1 MTKQVM
7 IKNGSQTISNILEK
21 VILDKAYEIAYQ
33 IKEDLGLLD
42 GMFFIRDTNDDN
54 IIDENY
60 ISVQFSLL
68 FKSKVGD
75 KEKIEKELNSFDFD
89 NYHFES
95 EIINTDEGF
104 ELFYLDIDNE
114 IVLSKSI
121 IENKKQLM
129 EMKGVIEYLSG
140 KYSYNF

>member
-54 IIDENY
+54 IIDDNY

-89 NYHFES
+89 DYYFES
-95 EIINTDEGF
+95 EIIDTDEGF
-104 ELFYLDIDNE
+104 ELFYLNIDNE